1 VVQPVRQTQLAAHA
15 PLGAARV
22 SVWPQLGIA
31 PGRVLR
37 VFGMRRSGNHAVIN
51 WLARNAP
58 GGKSVFFNNCAHG
71 GNPFETF
78 RSVEI
83 NGRRRPGGPGDA
95 AEQFAK
101 RAGNGA
107 TVMFSYEDV
116 MPNTPRKRPLSAGV
130 NEAEIDGDIVIARS
144 FLNWSA
150 SLTKK
155 IRPNPNYTPARR
167 VGILMRALEV
177 YGQMLKLA
185 KGDAGQDVTV
195 ISYDAWFRSAKARA
209 KTLQALGFDET
220 DNSLGDVQPYGNGS
234 SFQADAAA
242 PEDLTPEQRWEQMR
256 EDGEYRVL
264 LWIAAQ
270 DAEFCAD
277 LAAVYPEDAAQLS
290 ELAKTAP
297 GGVA

>member
-1 VVQPVRQTQLAAHA
+1 V
-15 PLGAARV
+15 
-22 SVWPQLGIA
+22 
-31 PGRVLR
+31 
-37 VFGMRRSGNHAVIN
+37 
-51 WLARNAP
+51 
-58 GGKSVFFNNCAHG
+58 K
-71 GNPFETF
+71 
-78 RSVEI
+78 
-83 NGRRRPGGPGDA
+83 D
-95 AEQFAK
+95 
-101 RAGNGA
+101 
-107 TVMFSYEDV
+107 
-116 MPNTPRKRPLSAGV
+116 
-130 NEAEIDGDIVIARS
+130 EAIDGDIVIARS

-155 IRPNPNYTPARR
+155 IRPNPKYTPARR
-167 VGILMRALEV
+167 MVILMRALEV

-195 ISYDAWFRSAKARA
+195 ISYDEWFRSAKARA
-209 KTLQALGFDET
+209 KMLQALGFDEA

-242 PEDLTPEQRWEQMR
+242 PEDLTPERRWEQMR
-256 EDGEYRVL
+256 ADGEYRVL

-290 ELAKTAP
+290 ELAKTVP